1 MKNESSEPKCRVFIL
16 YTGGTIGMA
25 PAQPEIAGS
34 PLVPKP
40 LEELMKYV
48 PGLDS
53 LGIELRYESF
63 EKPVDSSDLDE
74 RDFIR
79 MAEIIHGKYQDYD
92 GFVILQGT
100 DTLAYSAS
108 TLSFIFENL
117 GKPVV
122 ITGSQLPI
130 SDVRTDAKMN
140 LVNAVHVAGYKATKL
155 PCIPEVIVVFSD
167 KILRGCATK
176 KVSSTSLAGFD
187 SPNQAPLGVIGEHIV
202 IDTAS
207 IRKMPAPGK
216 RFQINTV
223 LSNKVKIVTLTPGFR
238 PSHLKRDLE
247 SDDVE
252 ALILLAFGA
261 GNSPSN
267 DAFLKVI
274 EETKKI
280 IVIASQ
286 CPEAMV
292 EMGLYINSSTLL
304 ERGALSALDATYE
317 AVFAKLMWLLGSMLP
332 EQIPAQMQVSQR
344 GEQTQNMFDVA
355 YGEIGNS
362 SEAKVS
368 FHQFRTPDARFK
380 ADRLSRASIRMSGL
394 GLSGLKQGAR
404 THVRVFMNL
413 PSANWSTP
421 TSHDRCVLDREIEW
435 QGQPISVIQEL
446 DDTTAR
452 SCLGD
457 GDITLS
463 VVTDEGVSFWMS
475 GLFLTLFAQA

>member
-1 MKNESSEPKCRVFIL
+1 MKTELMNPKCRVFIL

-25 PAQPEIAGS
+25 PAQPEIPGS

-40 LEELMKYV
+40 LDELLRYV

-53 LGIELRYESF
+53 LGINLDYQSF
-63 EKPVDSSDLDE
+63 ERPVDSSDLDE

-79 MAEIIHGKYQDYD
+79 MATIIHEKYSDYD

-130 SDVRTDAKMN
+130 SNVRTDANMN
-140 LVNAVHVAGYKATKL
+140 LVNAVHIAGYKATML
-155 PCIPEVIVVFSD
+155 PCIPEVVVVFAN

-187 SPNQAPLGVIGEHIV
+187 SPNQPPLGLIGEHIV
-202 IDTAS
+202 VDTAS
-207 IRKMPAPGK
+207 IRKMPAAGK

-238 PSHLKRDLE
+238 PSHLARDLE

-267 DAFLKVI
+267 DAFLEVI
-274 EETKKI
+274 EQTKKI
-280 IVIASQ
+280 VVIASQ
-286 CPEAMV
+286 CTEAMV
-292 EMGLYINSSTLL
+292 EMGLYVNSSTLL

-344 GEQTQNMFDVA
+344 GEQTVNMFDVA
-355 YGEIGNS
+355 YGQIGNS
-362 SEAKVS
+362 SEAKFS

-380 ADRLSRASIRMSGL
+380 ADRLSRASIRISGL
-394 GLSGLKQGAR
+394 GLSGVEPGTKTQ
-404 THVRVFMNL
+404 VRVFMNL
-413 PSANWSTP
+413 PSSTWGTP
-421 TSHDRCVLDREIEW
+421 ISHDRCVFNREIEW
-435 QGQPISVIQEL
+435 QGQPISIIEEL
-446 DDTTAR
+446 DDTTTR

-475 GLFLTLFAQA
+475 GLFLTLFAKA